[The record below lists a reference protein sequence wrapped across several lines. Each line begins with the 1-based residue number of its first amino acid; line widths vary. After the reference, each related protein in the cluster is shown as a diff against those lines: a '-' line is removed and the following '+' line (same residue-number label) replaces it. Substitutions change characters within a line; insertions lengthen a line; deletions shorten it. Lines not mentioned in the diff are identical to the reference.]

1 MSSKTP
7 QPSNPATT
15 SQVTPESTDKDGD
28 IAMGGIEDPKEIT
41 VTETLK
47 VALPDRFTGNRQEL
61 ETFLLQLEIYFQFN
75 QDKFNHD
82 ADKSVWAASYLR
94 GEAAKWVQPYLK
106 DYFTNLSEPKKRMY
120 PTQTIFG
127 RFEGFKKEIRRVFGN
142 INELRDAESKIYGL
156 KQTGSAVKYAVEF
169 RRYIGTTGWEENA
182 MMSHYRKGL
191 KPEVRLELD
200 RNCTWEDLNEL
211 IEESIK
217 ADEMLYEYQK
227 ARRSSNFHGNRD
239 RGKYHKNEGRPREIR
254 QSYGE
259 PMQLDAKFKNKLP
272 KEEVERRRKDKL
284 CFECGKPGHRARDCR
299 SKRSPG
305 GGYHKKFGKGQL
317 NATFVPQLCASNPI
331 EDDSYER
338 EERQKEIDAMS
349 RDQEGLKAID
359 RYDLERLRT
368 PSPPLI
374 KEDPKEIPSVEH
386 ATMSWIAC
394 YDESCRIHLSDKE
407 ATGWFPQRKAKG
419 PYKKGRSEKISSH
432 GHLNGQ
438 LHKIDQID
446 QIDHNKVLGQGQ
458 LNIAGQA
465 GQIYWVA
472 KIKGQIIR
480 AMIDSGATGNF
491 IAPKTAKY
499 LGVQLQTKQTPYQ
512 LQLVDGQLAGLDG
525 KISQETRSV
534 QMIIDQHKEIIQFDV
549 VPLGNQSIIL
559 GMPWLKA
566 HNLQIDW
573 LWETVTFP
581 NKSDQRDTL
590 EPARLNIR
598 GGELKANSTTNVGRP
613 VQGLPL
619 TAKEGE
625 PPVQMKNKQKKLL
638 KTTPVEKQDETP
650 IPVQYQKYKKLF
662 EERKGHEALPE
673 HKPWD
678 HEIVLEEGKMPPFGP
693 IYPISASDLRTLR
706 NYIGDA
712 LEKGW
717 IRESTSQTASPVLFV
732 PKKDSTRRLCVDYHK
747 LNDITIKDRYLLP
760 LATEL
765 RDRLGKAKIF
775 SKFDLRNGFHLIRMK
790 EGEEW
795 KTAFRTRYG
804 LYEYQ
809 VMPFGLTNAPAT
821 CMHLVNNVLR
831 KYLDICCIC
840 YLDDILVFSETE
852 EQYVK
857 DVQKVYNTW
866 RKQIFNAN
874 LASVNFTSQKR
885 NSWAT
890 LYSPEVSR

>member
-1 MSSKTP
+1 
-7 QPSNPATT
+7 
-15 SQVTPESTDKDGD
+15 
-28 IAMGGIEDPKEIT
+28 MGGIEDLKEIT

-94 GEAAKWVQPYLK
+94 GEAVKWIQSYLK

-127 RFEGFKKEIRRVFGN
+127 RFEGFKKEIRKVFGN
-142 INELRDAESKIYGL
+142 INELCNAESKIYSL
-156 KQTGSAVKYAVEF
+156 KQTRSAVKYAVE
-169 RRYIGTTGWEENA
+169 
-182 MMSHYRKGL
+182 L
-191 KPEVRLELD
+191 
-200 RNCTWEDLNEL
+200 
-211 IEESIK
+211 
-217 ADEMLYEYQK
+217 
-227 ARRSSNFHGNRD
+227 RRSS
-239 RGKYHKNEGRPREIR
+239 
-254 QSYGE
+254 
-259 PMQLDAKFKNKLP
+259 
-272 KEEVERRRKDKL
+272 
-284 CFECGKPGHRARDCR
+284 
-299 SKRSPG
+299 G

-331 EDDSYER
+331 EDDSYEY
-338 EERQKEIDAMS
+338 EERQKEIDAML
-349 RDQEGLKAID
+349 RDQEGLNAID
-359 RYDLERLRT
+359 RYELERLRT

-386 ATMSWIAC
+386 ATMSWIVC
-394 YDESCRIHLSDKE
+394 YDESCRVHLSDKE

-438 LHKIDQID
+438 
-446 QIDHNKVLGQGQ
+446 GQ

-465 GQIYWVA
+465 GQIYCNA
-472 KIKGQIIR
+472 KINGRVIR

-559 GMPWLKA
+559 GIPWLKA
-566 HNLQIDW
+566 HNPQIDW
-573 LWETVTFP
+573 LWETVTFS

-590 EPARLNIR
+590 EPARLNTR
-598 GGELKANSTTNVGRP
+598 GGELKANSTTNVGHP
-613 VQGLPL
+613 VQGSPL

-625 PPVQMKNKQKKLL
+625 PPIQMKNKQKKLL
-638 KTTPVEKQDETP
+638 ETTPVEKQDETP

-662 EERKGHEALPE
+662 EERKGHDALPE

-693 IYPISASDLRTLR
+693 IYPMSASDLGTLR
-706 NYIGDA
+706 DYIGDA

-717 IRESTSQTASPVLFV
+717 IRESTSQAASPVLFI
-732 PKKDSTRRLCVDYHK
+732 PKKDGTRRLCVDYRK

-765 RDRLGKAKIF
+765 RDRLVKAKIF

-795 KTAFRTRYG
+795 KTVFRTRYG
-804 LYEYQ
+804 LYKYQ
-809 VMPFGLTNAPAT
+809 VMPFGLTNAPAI
-821 CMHLVNNVLR
+821 CMRLVNNVLR

-852 EQYVK
+852 EQHIKDIHKVLQHLEEADLQCKPSKSQAAFECLKEAFAGEPVLKAFDPELPIIVK
-857 DVQKVYNTW
+857 TDSSDYAIGAV
-866 RKQIFNAN
+866 
-874 LASVNFTSQKR
+874 LSQPGSNEK
-885 NSWAT
+885 
-890 LYSPEVSR
+890 